1 MQPNALRKSFEV
13 LHQRVTAIIYYC
25 GRTYSEDAELMRIIR
40 DIIEPLDDL
49 YSHYWELDLEN
60 MPKDKDKILN

>member
-13 LHQRVTAIIYYC
+13 LHQRITAIIYYC
-25 GRTYSEDAELMRIIR
+25 GRTYSQDAELMRIIR
-40 DIIEPLDDL
+40 DIVGPLDDL

-60 MPKDKDKILN
+60 MPKDNDKILN

>member
-13 LHQRVTAIIYYC
+13 LHQMITAIIYYC
-25 GRTYSEDAELMRIIR
+25 GRTYSQDAELMRIIR

-49 YSHYWELDLEN
+49 YSHYWELDLE
-60 MPKDKDKILN
+60 MLPKDKDKIIN

>member
-40 DIIEPLDDL
+40 DIVGPLDDL
-49 YSHYWELDLEN
+49 YSHYWELDLE
-60 MPKDKDKILN
+60 MLPKDKDKIIN